1 MAALP
6 QFLSREG
13 IPVTDEEIARALAS
27 DDIRE
32 IRNFVLGPGE
42 TSNIP
47 QACRRWLRRL
57 GLEGKATLTPGRN
70 PDEYLAAAQAV
81 SEVGVVPLYWTCAVF
96 GREKDLFFG
105 QGTSTL
111 MFFALERMPLDAMQ
125 LATRPNAL
133 TYPVRTIACISQ
145 HLHLPEGWTHIASH
159 PSPKPLLDA
168 LLASNPQCS
177 WMESTSNGAAA
188 ELCARGEADACIC
201 TETARA
207 ATGLTTIHEFG
218 RPDMIF
224 FGGLTAHG
232 AVQVRA
238 VHAAQQVERAQHL
251 RFCHES

>member
-32 IRNFVLGPGE
+32 VRNFVLGPGE

-47 QACRRWLRRL
+47 QACRSWLRRL
-57 GLEGKATLTPGRN
+57 RLESKATLVPGRI

-96 GREKDLFFG
+96 GRERDLFFG

-111 MFFALERMPLDAMQ
+111 MFFAEERMPLDVMQ
-125 LATRPNAL
+125 LATRADIL
-133 TYPVRTIACISQ
+133 VDTDRTFACVRE
-145 HLHLPEGWTHIASH
+145 HLHLPEGWGRIASH
-159 PSPKPLLDA
+159 PSPKPLLDV
-168 LLASNPQCS
+168 LLAANPQCS
-177 WMESTSNGAAA
+177 WLEATSNGAAA
-188 ELCARGEADACIC
+188 ELCARGEAEACIC
-201 TETARA
+201 TETARRS
-207 ATGLTTIHEFG
+207 TGLVTIHEFG
-218 RPDMIF
+218 SPDMIF

-232 AVQVRA
+232 VAQVRA
-238 VHAAQQVERAQHL
+238 AHAAQQAARARHQ
-251 RFCHES
+251 RFCHET